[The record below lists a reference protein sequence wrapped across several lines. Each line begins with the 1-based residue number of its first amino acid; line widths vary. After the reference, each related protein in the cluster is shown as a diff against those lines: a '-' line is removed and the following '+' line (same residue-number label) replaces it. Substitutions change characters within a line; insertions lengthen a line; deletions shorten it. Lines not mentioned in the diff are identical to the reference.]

1 MATLATA
8 TPAMLMKDYIVAD
21 GRSTEFTGWTFK
33 FGALPATPNQVIA
46 IVDQGGPA
54 GMPHLLLDYMGLQ
67 FLVRSEVGGSG
78 YQDSYLMIRK
88 VRDIVLGVCGH
99 PTEFSELNGVLER
112 GNIVPLGYDDKD
124 RHIWSWNARLIV
136 EPETN
141 ALTQRVSL

>member
-1 MATLATA
+1 
-8 TPAMLMKDYIVAD
+8 
-21 GRSTEFTGWTFK
+21 
-33 FGALPATPNQVIA
+33 
-46 IVDQGGPA
+46 
-54 GMPHLLLDYMGLQ
+54 MPHLLLDYMGLQ

-99 PTEFSELNGVLER
+99 PAEFSELNGVLER